1 MLWQYLAAEM
11 LIGMCYD
18 RSSHVKYFVIEGW
31 SVCLLQGPVATQQRH
46 RRQTWTQGRRRE
58 VQIGRSIWGNHC
70 HETVIIAG
78 RVS

>member
-46 RRQTWTQGRRRE
+46 QRQ
-58 VQIGRSIWGNHC
+58 
-70 HETVIIAG
+70 A
-78 RVS
+78 